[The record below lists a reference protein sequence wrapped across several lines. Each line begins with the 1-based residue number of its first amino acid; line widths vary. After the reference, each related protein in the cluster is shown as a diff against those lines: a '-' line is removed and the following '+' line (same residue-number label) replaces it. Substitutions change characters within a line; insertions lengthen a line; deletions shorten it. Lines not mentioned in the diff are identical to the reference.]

1 MKAFSFTTA
10 TLTAG
15 LMVGT
20 AALTAGS
27 AQAETLY
34 AGWDTFANSSAPSS
48 SAATHLASDTTATL
62 SGSGTG
68 GNWDDWNNNTFGA
81 SNDGTFGSL
90 STAIATATTDVG
102 TSSNQGTNLS
112 LNRSVKPGSL
122 TFTLV
127 NDSGLD
133 RLFDG
138 FYFDAVARFS
148 QSAPDWELT
157 FSDAI
162 SGTAASGT
170 LVSGNMS
177 EVSAANRDQAIDL
190 TGLTDNLWEAGS
202 TATFTLSFSGGAAS
216 TGTGGGQETL
226 VDNIG
231 ITATEVPEPSSLALL
246 GLGGLLIARRRRA

>member
-1 MKAFSFTTA
+1 MNVLKLTTA
-10 TLTAG
+10 TLVTG
-15 LMVGT
+15 LMAGT
-20 AALTAGS
+20 TALTPGS
-27 AQAETLY
+27 AHAETLY
-34 AGWDTFANSSAPSS
+34 AGWDTFSDSSSPSS
-48 SAATHLASDTTATL
+48 SAATHLGADTTATL

-81 SNDGTFGSL
+81 SDDGTFGSL
-90 STAIATATTDVG
+90 STTVATATTDVG

-138 FYFDAVARFS
+138 FYFDGVARFS

-170 LVSGNMS
+170 LVSANMS
-177 EVSAANRDQAIDL
+177 AASAADRDQAIDL
-190 TGLTDNLWEAGS
+190 TGLTDNVWEAGS
-202 TATFTLSFSGGAAS
+202 TATFTLAFSGGDAS
-216 TGTGGGQETL
+216 TGPGGGQETL
-226 VDNIG
+226 VDNVG
-231 ITATEVPEPSSLALL
+231 ITATPVPEPGSLALL
-246 GLGGLLIARRRRA
+246 GLGGLLIARRRRG